1 MQRRAAKLVLEVDV
15 GVSIEEQLGDIVVV
29 LGAGVEQCRAALVG
43 DGVHGRAVVEEI
55 PTDGHVSRRSRDDQR
70 GPPDHELRFVLKC
83 KIKCY
88 FQSTCTILTLHRPVD
103 PRVIRDP

>member
-1 MQRRAAKLVLEVDV
+1 MQRGAAKLVLEVDV
-15 GVSIEEQLGDIVVV
+15 GVPIEEQLGDVVVV
-29 LGAGVEQCRAALVG
+29 LGAGVEQRRAALVG

-70 GPPDHELRFVLKC
+70 GPPDQELLLVLKSSAT
-83 KIKCY
+83 
-88 FQSTCTILTLHRPVD
+88 FSVNVLTLHRPVD